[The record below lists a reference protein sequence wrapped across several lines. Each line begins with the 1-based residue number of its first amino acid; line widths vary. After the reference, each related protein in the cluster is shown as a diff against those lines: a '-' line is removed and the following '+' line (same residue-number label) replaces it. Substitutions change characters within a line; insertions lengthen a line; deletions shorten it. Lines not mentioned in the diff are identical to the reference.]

1 MIVKL
6 AHVCI
11 HSDDLP
17 ATEAFYGYLGIN
29 RTFEFRNLENELIG
43 MYLEFGDNTYIEIVK
58 VSEREKQGIIN
69 HFAIEVED
77 VEAVHNT
84 LVGKGV
90 EVTEKRLG
98 GDNTW
103 MVTCHDPNGIF
114 IEFHEYTATVFLL
127 SSTNTPQKACR
138 KSVGPV

>member
-1 MIVKL
+1 MIVRL

-11 HSDDLP
+11 ESADLA
-17 ATEAFYGYLGIN
+17 ATESFYGYLGIE
-29 RTFEFRNLENELIG
+29 RKFEFRNKQDELIG
-43 MYLEFGDNTYIEIVK
+43 MYLDFGNDTYFEIVK
-58 VSEREKQGIIN
+58 VRESRKEGIIS

-77 VEAVHNT
+77 VLAVRET
-84 LVGKGV
+84 LLEKGV

-114 IEFHEYTATVFLL
+114 IEFHEYTKDSMQKIGGTCVIDY
-127 SSTNTPQKACR
+127 TP
-138 KSVGPV
+138 

>member
-1 MIVKL
+1 MIVRL

-11 HSDDLP
+11 ESDDLA
-17 ATEAFYGYLGIN
+17 ATEAFYGYLGIK
-29 RTFEFRNLENELIG
+29 RKFEFRNLEEELIG
-43 MYLEFGDNTYIEIVK
+43 MYLEFGNNTYFEIVK
-58 VSEREKQGIIN
+58 VSERKKQGIIS

-77 VEAVHNT
+77 VESVRNA
-84 LVGKGV
+84 LVSKGV

-114 IEFHEYTATVFLL
+114 IEFHEY
-127 SSTNTPQKACR
+127 SKDSMQKIGGTCVIDY
-138 KSVGPV
+138 KP

>member
-1 MIVKL
+1 MIVRL

-11 HSDDLP
+11 ESDDLP
-17 ATEAFYGYLGIN
+17 ATEAFYGYLGIK
-29 RTFEFRNLENELIG
+29 RTFEFRNLEDELIG
-43 MYLEFGDNTYIEIVK
+43 MYMAFGNDTYIEIVK
-58 VSEREKQGIIN
+58 VAERKKQGIIS

-77 VEAVHNT
+77 VEAVRNT

-114 IEFHEYTATVFLL
+114 LEFHEYSAE
-127 SSTNTPQKACR
+127 SMQKIGGTCVIDY
-138 KSVGPV
+138 KP

>member
-1 MIVKL
+1 MVIRL

-11 HSDDLP
+11 ESNDLP
-17 ATEAFYGYLGIN
+17 ATEAFYGYLGIK
-29 RTFEFRNLENELIG
+29 RTFEFRNLEDELIG
-43 MYLEFGDNTYIEIVK
+43 MYMTFGNDTYFEIVK
-58 VSEREKQGIIN
+58 VAERKKQGIIS

-77 VEAVHNT
+77 VEAVRNT

-114 IEFHEYTATVFLL
+114 IEFHEYTAQ
-127 SSTNTPQKACR
+127 SMQKIGGTCVR
-138 KSVGPV
+138 DYKP

>member
-1 MIVKL
+1 MVVRL

-11 HSDDLP
+11 ESDDLP
-17 ATEAFYGYLGIN
+17 ATEAFYGYLGIK
-29 RTFEFRNLENELIG
+29 RTFEFRNLEDELIG
-43 MYLEFGDNTYIEIVK
+43 MYMAFGNDTYIEIVK
-58 VSEREKQGIIN
+58 VAERKEQGIIS

-77 VEAVHNT
+77 VEAVRNT

-90 EVTEKRLG
+90 DVTEKRLG

-114 IEFHEYTATVFLL
+114 LEFHEYTVE
-127 SSTNTPQKACR
+127 SMQKIGGTCVIDY
-138 KSVGPV
+138 KP

>member
-1 MIVKL
+1 MVVRL

-11 HSDDLP
+11 ESNDLP
-17 ATEAFYGYLGIN
+17 ATEAFYGHLGIK
-29 RTFEFRNLENELIG
+29 RKFEFRNLENELIG
-43 MYLEFGDNTYIEIVK
+43 MYLEFGNNTYFEIVK
-58 VSEREKQGIIN
+58 VSERKKQGIIS
-69 HFAIEVED
+69 HFAIEVEN
-77 VEAVHNT
+77 VEAVRDT

-114 IEFHEYTATVFLL
+114 IEFHEYTAE
-127 SSTNTPQKACR
+127 SMQKIGGTCVIDY
-138 KSVGPV
+138 KP

>member
-1 MIVKL
+1 MVVRL

-11 HSDDLP
+11 ESDDLP
-17 ATEAFYGYLGIN
+17 ATEAFYGYLGIK
-29 RTFEFRNLENELIG
+29 RTFEFRNLEDELIG
-43 MYLEFGDNTYIEIVK
+43 MYMAFGNDTYFEIVK
-58 VSEREKQGIIN
+58 VAERKKQGIIS

-77 VEAVHNT
+77 VEAVRNT
-84 LVGKGV
+84 LVDKGV

-114 IEFHEYTATVFLL
+114 LEFHEYTAQ
-127 SSTNTPQKACR
+127 SMQKIGGTCVIDY
-138 KSVGPV
+138 KP